1 MLIPEPKQI
10 QNLDG
15 TSKVFQSI
23 CLTGCREYNTE
34 GLLKRKLWD
43 LPGLSVGNGYEI
55 QITSFASIPVEAP
68 ERLFRLQGYRL
79 LVGRDKTY
87 LQRCV

>member
-43 LPGLSVGNGYEI
+43 LPGLSVGNG
-55 QITSFASIPVEAP
+55 
-68 ERLFRLQGYRL
+68 
-79 LVGRDKTY
+79 
-87 LQRCV
+87 